1 MIIQHMSIQST
12 FFSLIASSAL
22 ALAFAVFAVWSI
34 RRKTAGRVGT
44 VLRFS
49 ACLLI
54 CAALMEPAALRPGG
68 RPSTAA
74 LIDASA
80 SADPNEQQRNA
91 IGRLSKDER
100 VRLVRFAGRPILAAG
115 GRALNASSTDIEGA
129 LAYAADLLRASE
141 RGRIL
146 LFSDGAETYGNARA
160 MIPRLRAE
168 GVSVFAVPL
177 DSAKPPPL
185 RIREL
190 RLPPSAPVGSVGGR
204 IAVESETSGEA
215 EMTTYVDGKLAM
227 RRRLQLEAGYSS
239 FSFSFKAE
247 SSGEKHVAAAVR
259 LPNGEEARSA
269 AYVQIDGLLK
279 ALYVHGGAERTAASS
294 ALIGDPSIEWHE
306 AEADALDS
314 SGLRL
319 QEYDAA
325 VFDNVSAESLSFEWM
340 ESFRAWIENGGGWLA
355 VGGPNS
361 FGAGKWTQ
369 TALEKAAPV
378 TMTPPDKRKPL
389 ALVLL
394 LDKSGSAARRSKWT
408 LAVRAAEAAARALH
422 PKDKVA
428 VIAFDAK
435 PQTAVPLIEAG
446 KRGTR
451 IERLAELSPGGGTD
465 LAAGL
470 QAAYELLRKADA
482 PRKHA
487 VLFSDGHSATDP
499 SETARR
505 MFQEGM
511 TVSAAAVGAD
521 ARAGLEEA
529 ARLGGGAFYPLK
541 DASDLPNVFVRET
554 IQTGELII
562 QQKTKAS
569 APFPSA
575 LTERLELTADGYVS
589 AAAKSPAAVFLKAQ
603 EGDPLLVGWRYGL
616 GRALA
621 FLSDG
626 GNRWTTDWA
635 ASEGYA
641 ERWRSWLRWTAP
653 SAETGDNYDLSI
665 KTDGSALTVRAEFPN
680 EAEAPSRFFAEMVD
694 PTGRRAS
701 IEMKR
706 EGNGF
711 AGRGRLGPAGAY
723 AVSAGPLDSRT
734 GGRTTLRRV
743 HYDGNA
749 ETLTPPNLN
758 LLKALAEA
766 TGGTTASDLGGWILP
781 PDKEQR
787 SLSAWLLFGALALMA
802 VEWILRKLPAP
813 VRKRAV
819 TEQAPHSP
827 EPVDEAPPLFAR
839 LRSAKERART
849 R

>member
-1 MIIQHMSIQST
+1 MDIQST
-12 FFSLIASSAL
+12 FFWFMAASAL

-34 RRKTAGRVGT
+34 RRKAAGRFGT

-54 CAALMEPAALRPGG
+54 CFALIEPAALRPGG
-68 RPSTAA
+68 RPTVAA
-74 LIDASA
+74 LIDASD
-80 SADPNEQQRNA
+80 SAAPNEQQRNA
-91 IGRLSKDER
+91 VERLSNDKR
-100 VRLVRFAGRPILAAG
+100 VRFVRFAKRAALGTDGRTLDP
-115 GRALNASSTDIEGA
+115 SSTDIEGA

-141 RGRIL
+141 RSRIL

-168 GVSVFAVPL
+168 GVSVFAAPL

-190 RLPPSAPVGSVGGR
+190 RLPPSAPVGPVGGR
-204 IAVESETSGEA
+204 IAVESETGGEA
-215 EMTTYVDGKLAM
+215 EMTAYVDGKLAM
-227 RRRLQLEAGYSS
+227 RRSLQLEAGYSS
-239 FSFSFKAE
+239 VDFSLTAE
-247 SSGEKHVAAAVR
+247 SSGEKHVVAAIR
-259 LPNGEEARSA
+259 LPSGEEARSA
-269 AYVQIDGLLK
+269 AYVQIDGAIK
-279 ALYVHGGAERTAASS
+279 GLYVHGGAERTAVWS
-294 ALIGDPSIEWHE
+294 ALIGDPSIEWRE
-306 AEADALDS
+306 TEADALDS

-319 QEYDAA
+319 QEYDAV
-325 VFDNVSAESLSFEWM
+325 VFDNVSAESISFEWM
-340 ESFRAWIENGGGWLA
+340 ESFRAWVENGGGWLA

-369 TALEKAAPV
+369 TALEKVAPV

-470 QAAYELLRKADA
+470 QAAYDLLRKADA

-487 VLFSDGHSATDP
+487 VVFSDGHSTTDP

-505 MFQEGM
+505 MFEAGM
-511 TVSAAAVGAD
+511 TVSAAAVGSD
-521 ARAGLEEA
+521 ARADLEEA
-529 ARLGGGAFYPLK
+529 SRLGGGAFYPLK
-541 DASDLPNVFVRET
+541 DASDLPDVFVRET

-562 QQKTKAS
+562 QQKTEAS

-575 LTERLELTADGYVS
+575 LAEGLELTADGYVS
-589 AAAKSPAAVFLKAQ
+589 AEAKSTAAVFLKAQ

-635 ASEGYA
+635 TSEGYA
-641 ERWRSWLRWTAP
+641 DRWRSWLRWTAP
-653 SAETGDNYDLSI
+653 SAETGEEYDLSVE
-665 KTDGSALTVRAEFPN
+665 TVGSALTVRAEFPN
-680 EAEAPSRFFAEMVD
+680 EADVPSRFSAETVD
-694 PTGRRAS
+694 PTGGRAS

-711 AGRGRLGPAGAY
+711 VGRGRLGSAGAY
-723 AVSAGPLDSRT
+723 AVSAGPW
-734 GGRTTLRRV
+734 GGQTILRRV
-743 HYDGNA
+743 HYDGRA
-749 ETLTPPNLN
+749 ETLAPPNLN
-758 LLKALAEA
+758 LLKALTDA
-766 TGGTTASDLGGWILP
+766 TGGTTASELGDWILP
-781 PDKEQR
+781 PDKEPR
-787 SLSAWLLFGALALMA
+787 SLSAWLLFGVLALMA
-802 VEWILRKLPAP
+802 VEWILRQLRLPS
-813 VRKRAV
+813 RKRAV
-819 TEQAPHSP
+819 TEQAPYSTP
-827 EPVDEAPPLFAR
+827 EAFVEEPPLFAR
-839 LRSAKERART
+839 LRGAKERARG